1 MQQEGQFGSVP
12 AEGLSGRRGGAAVC
26 CAWHRGVG
34 SCLVWL
40 PAVLIASLTA
50 SFLWVVLPTP
60 ALPTLRAAIAIIF
73 SISFSLQLLHHTSAV
88 ETAVTPEPIALGG
101 AVMGCTQTAR

>member
-1 MQQEGQFGSVP
+1 MP